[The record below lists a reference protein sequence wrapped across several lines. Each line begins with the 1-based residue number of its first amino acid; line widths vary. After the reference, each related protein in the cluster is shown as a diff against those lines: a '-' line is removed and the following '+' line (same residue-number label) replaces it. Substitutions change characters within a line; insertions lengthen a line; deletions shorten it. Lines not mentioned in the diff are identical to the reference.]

1 MDLLSLKKT
10 VSRLKTQ
17 LFKNSNSFSVGMLK
31 SHFRGSGLQFKE
43 HRVYCPGDDVR
54 FIDWKIIA
62 KTNGAY
68 VKTFDEERNVEI
80 VVILDAS
87 ATMLSGINNI
97 SKLQAG
103 IEICSLLYLLAKETN
118 DKVHAIIISDSI
130 ISLPKLSGEEGVVA
144 LISTLQKNNILRE
157 NGQVNIHYKHMRD
170 VTFRE
175 KASVLMKYLHKK
187 KEVVILSDFN
197 DFFDKDTL
205 NRIVSKRNIHCFQ
218 LVSPLDSA
226 QKLPYLLYCS
236 EGVNKKNRSGVVHF
250 YDKDELKG
258 SLGKKIK
265 KLIISERYLEDFVKE
280 ML

>member
-17 LFKNSNSFSVGMLK
+17 LFKNSNSFSIGMLK
-31 SHFRGSGLQFKE
+31 SHFKGSGLQFKE

-62 KTNGAY
+62 KNNGAY
-68 VKTFDEERNVEI
+68 IKTFDEERNVEI

-87 ATMLSGINNI
+87 TTMFSGINNI
-97 SKLQAG
+97 SKLQVG

-118 DKVHAIIISDSI
+118 DQVHAIIISDSI

-144 LISTLQKNNILRE
+144 LVSTLQKNNILKE
-157 NGQVNIHYKHMRD
+157 NGQVNIHYNHMRD

-175 KASVLMKYLHKK
+175 KASVLMKYLYKK

-197 DFFDKDTL
+197 DFFDEETL
-205 NRIVSKRNIHCFQ
+205 KRIVSKRNIHCFQ

-226 QKLPYLLYCS
+226 KKLPYLLHCS
-236 EGVNKKNRSGVVHF
+236 ERTTKKARSGVVHF

-265 KLIISERYLEDFVKE
+265 KLLISERYLEDFVKE

>member
-1 MDLLSLKKT
+1 MDLLSIKKT

-43 HRVYCPGDDVR
+43 HKVYCSGDDVR
-54 FIDWKIIA
+54 FIDWKIVA
-62 KTNGAY
+62 KTNHAY
-68 VKTFDEERNVEI
+68 IKTFDEERNVEI

-87 ATMLSGINNI
+87 PTMFSGVNNI

-118 DKVHAIIISDSI
+118 DKVHAIVISDTI
-130 ISLPKLSGEEGVVA
+130 VSLPKLSGEEGVVS
-144 LISTLQKNNILRE
+144 LVGMLQKNKILGE
-157 NGQVNIHYKHMRD
+157 DGLVNIHFQHARN

-197 DFFDKDTL
+197 DFFDEDTL
-205 NRIVSKRNIHCFQ
+205 KRIVSKRNVHCFQ
-218 LVSPLDSA
+218 LVSPLDCA
-226 QKLPYLLYCS
+226 KKLPYLVHCS
-236 EGVNKKNRSGVVHF
+236 EGVNKKTTNGVVHF